1 MADVSKRMMYLL
13 NEKGLNQYDAWNQS
27 SVQLINSAKIYINI
41 YVINCFLAS
50 IFMNK
55 CERNQQALID
65 LLEFY
70 LLFGICDTHAAEIM
84 KV

>member
-1 MADVSKRMMYLL
+1 
-13 NEKGLNQYDAWNQS
+13 
-27 SVQLINSAKIYINI
+27 
-41 YVINCFLAS
+41 VINCFLAG

>member
-1 MADVSKRMMYLL
+1 MEETIKDRATAHGIPQD
-13 NEKGLNQYDAWNQS
+13 
-27 SVQLINSAKIYINI
+27 I